1 MLIDRLI
8 RQMRSAPEHKVSR
21 PRMYELFL
29 LRGEVLPFDL
39 RWFYNRCGE
48 ARLFYKEE
56 RYLTLLEPT
65 ELISANK
72 RIVGKDH
79 DYDISS
85 YWYVFA
91 QDADGEYL
99 SIDLHPK
106 RLGRIYDTN
115 HVNHALEGYTPIIA
129 LSFSEFLERSL
140 NYRPNYYWLDRDFRG
155 YGDAYDNIEVEW
167 DEDAI
172 Y

>member
-8 RQMRSAPEHKVSR
+8 RQLKTDPQHKVSR
-21 PRMYELFL
+21 PRMYELFMM
-29 LRGEVLPFDL
+29 RGEVLPYDL
-39 RWFYNRCGE
+39 RWFYNQCGE
-48 ARLFYKEE
+48 VRLFFRQE

-65 ELISANK
+65 DLVQANLK
-72 RIVGKDH
+72 ITGKDYE
-79 DYDISS
+79 YDISS

-99 SIDLHPK
+99 SIDLHPE
-106 RLGRIYDTN
+106 RLGHIYDTN

-129 LSFSEFLERSL
+129 LSFSEFLERTLES
-140 NYRPNYYWLDRDFRG
+140 RPNYYWLNREFRG
-155 YGDAYDNIEVEW
+155 YGDAYDNIEEEW